1 MNWRR
6 RVVLGREITM
16 RIMVECELIR
26 EGEFTVL
33 VVVT

>member
-1 MNWRR
+1 M
-6 RVVLGREITM
+6 VLVRKITM
-16 RIMVECELIR
+16 RIMVECGLTR